1 MLEAPASLV
10 WNTSEEQESLPKASI
25 NVHHSHFKIA
35 HTFKTYRVW
44 MAETMAA
51 PGIIKAGIFKQL
63 VIFAAAGIGNRKTN

>member
-25 NVHHSHFKIA
+25 NVHHSLQIA
-35 HTFKTYRVW
+35 QTFKTYRVW